1 VTAAVGSN
9 AGPRGTSPN
18 FFIIGAARSGTT
30 ALAEI
35 LRSHP
40 DAFVTNPK
48 EPSFL
53 AFSGEKVAFTGPG
66 DDVSINRVAVTD
78 SDKYLSLYHSAG
90 RKVSRGDAS
99 VSTLYYADRS
109 VPTLQRYFSEAKL
122 VVILRDP
129 AARAFSAYSYQRA
142 RGLEPLD
149 DFRRALDSEADRIR
163 RGWHHIWHYVG
174 MGRYAKQLAPFLE
187 TFGAE
192 RVRILFYEELNR
204 DPATVGRSLF
214 SFLGLDPTVAVD
226 LNPVNV
232 SGQPRSRLLQG
243 AIRWAGR
250 RDWLRSTTKAVM
262 PFEFRERVRRA
273 NLRPSDMPLDAL
285 EELQYALADEADEL
299 RTLLSRHCPESL
311 SSAPSWLSALGSATE
326 TARP

>member
-1 VTAAVGSN
+1 MTAAVGSN

-35 LRSHP
+35 LRHHP

-78 SDKYLSLYHSAG
+78 RDKYLSLYDSAG
-90 RKVSRGDAS
+90 GKVCRGDAS

-129 AARAFSAYSYQRA
+129 AVHAFSAYSYQRA
-142 RGLEPLD
+142 RGLEPFD
-149 DFRRALDSEADRIR
+149 DFRRALDSEAERIR

-174 MGRYAKQLAPFLE
+174 MGRYAAQLAPFLE
-187 TFGAE
+187 TFGAD
-192 RVRILFYEELNR
+192 RVQILFYEELDR
-204 DPATVGRSLF
+204 DPAGVGGSLF
-214 SFLGLDPTVAVD
+214 RFLGLDPAVAVD
-226 LNPVNV
+226 LEPVNV

-250 RDWLRSTTKAVM
+250 RGWLRSTTKAVM
-262 PFEFRERVRRA
+262 PFQLRERVRRA
-273 NLRPSDMPLDAL
+273 NLRPSRMPVDAF
-285 EELQYALADEADEL
+285 EELQHILADEADEL
-299 RTLLSRHCPESL
+299 RALLSRYCPESL
-311 SSAPSWLSALGSATE
+311 SSAPSWLAALDSATE
-326 TARP
+326 GAWP

>member
-1 VTAAVGSN
+1 VTAAVESS
-9 AGPRGTSPN
+9 AGRRGTSPN

-35 LRSHP
+35 LRHHP

-78 SDKYLSLYHSAG
+78 SDNYLSLYHSADG
-90 RKVSRGDAS
+90 KTCRGDAS

-109 VPTLQRYFSEAKL
+109 VPTLQRYFPEAKL

-142 RGLEPLD
+142 RGLEPCE
-149 DFRRALDSEADRIR
+149 DFRQALDSEADRIR
-163 RGWHHIWHYVG
+163 RGWHHIWHYAG
-174 MGRYAKQLAPFLE
+174 MGRYAAQLAPFLE
-187 TFGAE
+187 TFGTE

-204 DPATVGRSLF
+204 DPVGVGGSLF
-214 SFLGLDPTVAVD
+214 RFLGLDPTVAVE
-226 LNPVNV
+226 LEPVNV

-243 AIRWAGR
+243 AIQWAGR
-250 RDWLRSTTKAVM
+250 RHWLRSTTKAIM

-273 NLRPSDMPLDAL
+273 NLRPSLMPDDAF
-285 EELQYALADEADEL
+285 EELQQVLASEADEL
-299 RTLLSRHCPESL
+299 RALLSRHQPESL
-311 SSAPSWLSALGSATE
+311 SSAPPWLTALGSATE
-326 TARP
+326 GARP